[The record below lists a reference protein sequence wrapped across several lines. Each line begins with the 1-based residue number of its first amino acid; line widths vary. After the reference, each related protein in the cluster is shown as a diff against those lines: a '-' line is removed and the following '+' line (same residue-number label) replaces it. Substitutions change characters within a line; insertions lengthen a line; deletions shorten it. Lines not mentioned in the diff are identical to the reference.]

1 MGDEAKI
8 NSRLIGI
15 LFPYHGMLN
24 SLHSIAGGIALGG
37 LVFSFCLFKFG
48 YYYSMAKAL
57 PWTLVT
63 GVGVFVVTVLIDMKL
78 VSMMVGSAREKFDR
92 EFKMNTSQRKMA
104 MTALEQLSEKWQI
117 GVELLRSVSNNNFYL
132 TDPTEAVPDHQ
143 LQNSLH
149 KGLNA
154 DDGHDES
161 SQNETSG
168 NDDLLTA
175 KQVVKQPVN
184 PYMPIALQ
192 TTKKVLMKTGGTRKE
207 ERFIMLEPE
216 RPQKSPKKENDKET

>member
-48 YYYSMAKAL
+48 YHYSMAKAL
-57 PWTLVT
+57 PWTLLT

-78 VSMMVGSAREKFDR
+78 VSVIVGSVRVKFDKA
-92 EFKMNTSQRKMA
+92 FKMNTAQRKVA
-104 MTALEQLSEKWQI
+104 MKALEQLGEKWRI
-117 GVELLRSVSNNNFYL
+117 GAELSRSLSNHNFYL

-161 SQNETSG
+161 AQNETSG
-168 NDDLLTA
+168 SDDLSTV
-175 KQVVKQPVN
+175 KQVVRQPVN
-184 PYMPIALQ
+184 QYTPIPLQ
-192 TTKKVLMKTGGTRKE
+192 TTKKVLMNIDQTSKE

-216 RPQKSPKKENDKET
+216 RPQKSPKKDNDKET